1 MALVPNFFYFEFAGF
16 REQNTRLMTVSV
28 ETVLM
33 ARFGP
38 SKTNQN
44 ARFFLGLPWQII
56 KWNIFSRWMNF
67 SFKLSMR
74 DIQWWSNLFSLAPP
88 KVQRAGT
95 CVFFFQF
102 SHAFFFSRISTR
114 KEHKK
119 REINEIVMY
128 RTEDLKTSPFRF

>member
-1 MALVPNFFYFEFAGF
+1 MVLVPNFFLIFDFAGF
-16 REQNTRLMTVSV
+16 REQNTRLMAVSV
-28 ETVLM
+28 KTVLM

-74 DIQWWSNLFSLAPP
+74 D
-88 KVQRAGT
+88 VQ
-95 CVFFFQF
+95 
-102 SHAFFFSRISTR
+102 
-114 KEHKK
+114 
-119 REINEIVMY
+119 
-128 RTEDLKTSPFRF
+128 

>member
-28 ETVLM
+28 KTVLM

-44 ARFFLGLPWQII
+44 AQFFLGLPWQII

-74 DIQWWSNLFSLAPP
+74 D
-88 KVQRAGT
+88 VQ
-95 CVFFFQF
+95 
-102 SHAFFFSRISTR
+102 
-114 KEHKK
+114 
-119 REINEIVMY
+119 
-128 RTEDLKTSPFRF
+128 